1 MGVDLFDLMMGQ
13 LTNHEKNA
21 NNILLECSLHF
32 SLTHHEIHKS
42 VDVVNSYLKKNYV
55 TYFYLWALVM
65 HMPNIREVT
74 NELVT

>member
-42 VDVVNSYLKKNYV
+42 VDVVNSYLKKN
-55 TYFYLWALVM
+55 LWNLFLFMGFGNAYAQ
-65 HMPNIREVT
+65 HKRGHK
-74 NELVT
+74 